1 MVDEAALSFLDGYLY
16 RVMIEMLRSEGTQ
29 ESGLYDYYKARIEQE
44 RHALSGYD
52 RILLGYLSANFDSSE
67 QRVLHAGIGVG
78 TLACALA
85 LAGFKVAGLER
96 DRGRTIAASR
106 VRSAVIDRWP
116 VIEERYQLMP
126 GTFPATVNGTDWIG
140 DRTILVFTNCGAGWS
155 EEFTDEIIDLFPSV
169 CGTILDARLFG
180 KVREGEEERQA
191 LVARIQG
198 RGLTAKPLPETNRLN
213 AYYFHFERQA
223 GE

>member
-44 RHALSGYD
+44 RYALSGYD
-52 RILLGYLSANFDSSE
+52 RILLGYLSANFDSAS
-67 QRVLHAGIGVG
+67 QKVLHAGIGVG

-116 VIEERYQLMP
+116 AIEERYQLIP
-126 GTFPATVNGTDWIG
+126 GTFPTTLDGTDWIG
-140 DRTILVFTNCGAGWS
+140 DRTILVFTNCGSDWS
-155 EEFTDEIIDLFPSV
+155 EESTDEIIDLFPRV
-169 CGTILDARLFG
+169 CGVILDARLFG
-180 KVREGEEERQA
+180 KVRNGEEERRA

-198 RGLTAKPLPETNRLN
+198 RGLTATPLPETNRLG
-213 AYYFHFERQA
+213 AYYFHFQRQA